1 MEWFMPIYT
10 SLVGVI
16 VGLLIAWIKSLIGA
30 KKQVEHEEDERTK
43 ALNAGMAI
51 LLRQRLY
58 DYYNAYEN
66 EESIPA
72 SEWSDI
78 EETHTVYNKLGGNHT
93 GDRLFKVL
101 EGKHIQG

>member
-1 MEWFMPIYT
+1 MEFFMPVYT
-10 SLVGVI
+10 SVVGVI
-16 VGLLIAWIKSLIGA
+16 IGLLIAWIKSLISG
-30 KKQVEHEEDERTK
+30 KKQERKEEDDRIK

-58 DYYNAYEN
+58 DYYNAYEH

-72 SEWSDI
+72 TEWTDI

-93 GDRLFKVL
+93 GDRLFSIL
-101 EGKHIQG
+101 ESKHIQG

>member
-10 SLVGVI
+10 SVVGVVI
-16 VGLLIAWIKSLIGA
+16 GLLIAWIKSLISD
-30 KKQVEHEEDERTK
+30 KKQERKSEDDRID

-58 DYYNAYEN
+58 DFYIAYEN

-72 SEWSDI
+72 NEWSDI

-93 GDRLFKVL
+93 GDRLFSIL
-101 EGKHIQG
+101 ASKHIQG